1 MDLTPPSRLAFPK
14 PAMLPVVRR
23 TLCLI
28 IVCLLW
34 VGACSSGSSGKKAA
48 STPPPAST
56 TTLPVSARGIDHVFI
71 VELENKGFDE
81 TWGEESDA
89 RYINDSLV
97 PRGML
102 LTHYY
107 GVGHAS
113 LDNYIAEISGQR
125 PNAATRGDCVTYSEY
140 KNGNGCVYP
149 ASVQT
154 IADQLQARGLTWKS
168 YQEDMG
174 TPCRHPKLGEG
185 DNTLIARK
193 GDQYATRH
201 NPFVYFHS
209 IIDSPEC
216 ATRVVDLKNLD
227 ADLADAKNTPNLVF
241 ITPNL
246 CHDGHDAPC
255 VDGEPGGLTSA
266 DQFVSTL
273 APKILNSPAYKQGG
287 MFILMF
293 DEAEGGDSSSCCGE
307 KGAGGGRTGA
317 LLMSPKIKAATIN
330 DTPYNH
336 YSLLCSL
343 ENNFA
348 LEHLGEAAQKGLR
361 CFGNDVYRTRS

>member
-1 MDLTPPSRLAFPK
+1 LI
-14 PAMLPVVRR
+14 VVF
-23 TLCLI
+23 
-28 IVCLLW
+28 LLW
-34 VGACSSGSSGKKAA
+34 MTGCSSGSSGNKSSAPTSA
-48 STPPPAST
+48 PQTT
-56 TTLPVSARGIDHVFI
+56 TTLPVSTRGIDHVFI

-81 TWGEESDA
+81 TWGEESAA

-97 PRGML
+97 PHGML

-107 GVGHAS
+107 GIGHAS
-113 LDNYIAEISGQR
+113 LGNYIAEISGQP
-125 PNAATRGDCVTYSEY
+125 PNDATKADCGTYTEY
-140 KNGNGCVYP
+140 ENGNGCVYP
-149 ASVQT
+149 ASVKT
-154 IADQLQARGLTWKS
+154 IADQLRARELTWKS

-174 TPCRHPKLGEG
+174 TPCRHPEIGEG
-185 DNTLIARK
+185 DTTLVARK

-209 IIDSPEC
+209 IIDAPEC
-216 ATRVVDLKNLD
+216 ATNVVDLKNLD
-227 ADLADAKNTPNLVF
+227 ADLATSETTPNLVF

-273 APKILNSPAYKQGG
+273 APKIMNSPAYKDGG
-287 MFILMF
+287 MFIVMF
-293 DEAEGGDSSSCCGE
+293 DEAEGDDASSCCGQ
-307 KGAGGGRTGA
+307 KGDGGGRTGA
-317 LLMSPKIKAATIN
+317 LLMSPKIKPATIN

-336 YSLLCSL
+336 YALLCSL
-343 ENNFA
+343 EDNFG

-361 CFGNDVYRTRS
+361 CFGKDVYRTRS